1 MRVIYPDR
9 GLALLCQLLG
19 YSRQAYY
26 KVKKHLEDKAA
37 FYAIVAELVSEVRTE
52 IGNFKL
58 GARKLL
64 PLINEKLGIDTQSIG
79 RDQLFEVMELYGLKV
94 RKRKRR
100 RPNTTNSEHN
110 FGVYPN
116 LIKHLDI
123 QEAERVWASDITY
136 IRIKGRFLY
145 LNFIT
150 DCYSR
155 KIMGYCF
162 HPDLSAEG
170 TLKALLMALGN
181 RQYPIRKLIHHSDQ
195 GIQYCSQVYINML
208 KTHGIAISMSAKG
221 SPQENPLAERVNGI
235 LKDEY
240 GLGKLLDNE
249 DQALQKVETSIG
261 SYNQKRP
268 HNSLDDDTP
277 EQKHNEDNWKQDL
290 DASLSTKPRTKQ
302 MTVNNEKDKDEACLP
317 ISGSSITHDNSMKD

>member
-1 MRVIYPDR
+1 MRVIYPGR

-19 YSRQAYY
+19 HSRQAYY
-26 KVKKHLEDKAA
+26 KVKKHREDKAA

-52 IGNFKL
+52 IGNFKI

-64 PLINEKLGIDTQSIG
+64 PLINEKLSGNTLSI
-79 RDQLFEVMELYGLKV
+79 
-94 RKRKRR
+94 
-100 RPNTTNSEHN
+100 
-110 FGVYPN
+110 
-116 LIKHLDI
+116 
-123 QEAERVWASDITY
+123 EAERVWASDITY
-136 IRIKGRFLY
+136 IRVKGRFLY
-145 LNFIT
+145 LNLIT

-155 KIMGYCF
+155 KIMGYCL

-181 RQYPIRKLIHHSDQ
+181 RQYPTRRLIHHSDR

-208 KTHGIAISMSAKG
+208 KTHGISISMSAKG

-240 GLGKLLDNE
+240 DLGKQLDNE
-249 DQALQKVETSIG
+249 DKALQKVESSVG
-261 SYNQKRP
+261 SYNLRRP

-277 EQKHNEDNWKQDL
+277 QQRHNEDNWKQDL
-290 DASLSTKPRTKQ
+290 GVSRSTQSRIKQ
-302 MTVNNEKDKDEACLP
+302 MNVNAEKDKSEACQP
-317 ISGSSITHDNSMKD
+317 ISGPSITKTTQ